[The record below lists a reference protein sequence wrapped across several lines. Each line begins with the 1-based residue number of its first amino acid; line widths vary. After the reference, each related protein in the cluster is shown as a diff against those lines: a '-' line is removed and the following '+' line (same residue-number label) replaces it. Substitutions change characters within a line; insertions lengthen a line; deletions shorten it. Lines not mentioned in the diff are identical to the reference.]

1 MYGILSSDKIIAK
14 FVAPLTLRSESN
26 EFGGD
31 ALSLVRSFQRTTAQ
45 RWRLN
50 AGVEPLTYNANELY
64 IHLVTKGSS
73 VPFEITVPQNFGVIS
88 SRVSTNTVL
97 ATGALHNDTITISG
111 ANGLIPAGTMVK
123 FNNHSKVYMI
133 TENTSGGT
141 AKVYPPL
148 RKDISLTKMYYRDD
162 VRMSVY
168 YDTSV
173 VKGMVYTDGIM
184 MNIGSID
191 FIEALE
197 KTP

>member
-1 MYGILSSDKIIAK
+1 MYGILSSGNIIAK
-14 FVAPLTLRSESN
+14 FVAPLAMKSDVN

-31 ALSLVRSFQRTTAQ
+31 ALSLVRSFQKTTAQ
-45 RWRLN
+45 RWRIT
-50 AGVEPLTYNANELY
+50 AGVEPLTSHANELY
-64 IHLVTKGSS
+64 VHLVTKGSS
-73 VPFEITVPQNFGVIS
+73 SPFEITTPQNYGVIASRTS
-88 SRVSTNTVL
+88 SANVL
-97 ATGALHNDTITISG
+97 ATGALHSDTITISG

-123 FNNHSKVYMI
+123 FNNHAKVYMI
-133 TENTSGGT
+133 TEGTSGGV
-141 AKVYPPL
+141 AKIHPPL
-148 RKDISLTKMYYRDD
+148 RKSITNIKMYYRDD

-197 KTP
+197 KS